1 MKMTNRKKITH
12 FLMSFSLLAGVSTI
26 SSGILELNAM
36 SKANA
41 VTLMTASVTEQF
53 SKINT
58 SSQKT
63 IDHKAF
69 SQLLK
74 QYVKADKNGLNR
86 VDYKGFKTKQSALKS
101 YIKTLETVKV
111 TSLSKSEQFAY
122 WANLYNAVTIN
133 VVLDAYPVKS
143 IKDIDISPGIFSNG
157 PWGKKLVTIEGTK
170 ISLDDIEHQILRKV
184 HKDPRVHYAVN
195 CASVGCPNL
204 QNQAFDGKNL
214 QAQLNRAARDYVN
227 SNRGA
232 VVKGNRLAISKIYV
246 WFKKDF
252 GGNDRGVLAHLKK
265 HADKDL
271 KAKITKIGS
280 INSSFYDWTLNDQS
294 K

>member
-1 MKMTNRKKITH
+1 MKTSNRIKVSH
-12 FLMSFSLLAGVSTI
+12 LMMSLTLFAGLNLLSASPLGGGFVS
-26 SSGILELNAM
+26 EA
-36 SKANA
+36 KA
-41 VTLMTASVTEQF
+41 ASVTEQF
-53 SKINT
+53 SKISQ

-63 IDHKAF
+63 VSHSQF
-69 SQLLK
+69 SSLLK
-74 QYVKADKNGLNR
+74 AYVKRDKTGLNR
-86 VDYKGFKTKQSALKS
+86 VDYKGFKNKQSDLKT
-101 YIKTLETVKV
+101 YIKSLEAVKV
-111 TSLSKSEQFAY
+111 TSLSRAEQFAY
-122 WANLYNAVTIN
+122 WANLYNAVTID
-133 VVLDAYPVKS
+133 VVLEAYPVKS

-204 QNQAFDGKNL
+204 QTEAFVGSKL
-214 QAQLNRAARDYVN
+214 EAQLEKAATDYVN

-232 VVKGNRLAISKIYV
+232 VVRGNRLRVSKIYI

-252 GGNDRGVLAHLKK
+252 GGNDAGILAHLKK
-265 HADKDL
+265 YAAPEL

-280 INSSFYDWTLNDQS
+280 INSSFYDWTLNEQS

>member
-170 ISLDDIEHQILRKV
+170 ISLVDIEHQILRKV

>member
-1 MKMTNRKKITH
+1 MKTLKRLKVSH
-12 FLMSFSLLAGVSTI
+12 LMMSLTLLAGLNLLSASSLGEGFVS
-26 SSGILELNAM
+26 EA
-36 SKANA
+36 KA
-41 VTLMTASVTEQF
+41 ASVTEQF
-53 SKINT
+53 SKISQ

-63 IDHKAF
+63 VNHSQFSRLLKAF
-69 SQLLK
+69 IK
-74 QYVKADKNGLNR
+74 RDKTGLNR
-86 VDYKGFKTKQSALKS
+86 VDYEGFKKKQSDLKA
-101 YIKTLETVKV
+101 YIKSLEAVKV
-111 TSLSKSEQFAY
+111 TSLSRAEQFAY
-122 WANLYNAVTIN
+122 WANLYNAVTID
-133 VVLDAYPVKS
+133 VVLEAYPVKS

-204 QNQAFDGKNL
+204 QTEAFVGSKL
-214 QAQLNRAARDYVN
+214 EAQLEKAATDYVN

-232 VVKGNRLAISKIYV
+232 VVRGNRLRVSKIYI

-252 GGNDRGVLAHLKK
+252 GGNDAGILAHLKK
-265 HADKDL
+265 YAAPEL

-280 INSSFYDWTLNDQS
+280 INSSFYDWTLNEQS

>member
-12 FLMSFSLLAGVSTI
+12 LLKSFSLIAGLSSI
-26 SSGILELNAM
+26 SGVIIELNAA

-41 VTLMTASVTEQF
+41 AVLVTASVTEQF
-53 SKINT
+53 SKISPT
-58 SSQKT
+58 SQKT

-74 QYVKADKNGLNR
+74 AYVRADKSGLTR
-86 VDYKGFKTKQSALKS
+86 VNYKDFKTKQSALKA
-101 YIKTLETVKV
+101 YIKSLEAVKV
-111 TSLSKSEQFAY
+111 TSLSKAEQFAY
-122 WANLYNAVTIN
+122 WANLYNAITIN

-143 IKDIDISPGIFSNG
+143 IKDIDISPGLFSNG

-184 HKDPRVHYAVN
+184 HTDPRVHYAVN

-214 QAQLNRAARDYVN
+214 QAQLNKAARDYVN

-232 VVKGNRLAISKIYV
+232 VVKGNRLAVSKIYV

-252 GGNDRGVLAHLKK
+252 GGNDEGVLAHLKK

-271 KAKITKIGS
+271 KSKITKIGS

>member
-1 MKMTNRKKITH
+1 MKTSNRIKVSHLI
-12 FLMSFSLLAGVSTI
+12 MSLTLLAGLNLLTASPLGEGFVS
-26 SSGILELNAM
+26 EA
-36 SKANA
+36 KA
-41 VTLMTASVTEQF
+41 ASVTEQF
-53 SKINT
+53 SKISQ
-58 SSQKT
+58 SSKKT
-63 IDHKAF
+63 VNHSQF
-69 SQLLK
+69 SSLLK
-74 QYVKADKNGLNR
+74 AYVTRDKNGLNR
-86 VDYKGFKTKQSALKS
+86 VDYKGFKNKQGNLKA
-101 YIKTLETVKV
+101 YIKSLEAVKV
-111 TSLSKSEQFAY
+111 TSLSRAEQFAY
-122 WANLYNAVTIN
+122 WANLYNAVTID

-204 QNQAFDGKNL
+204 QTEAFEASKL
-214 QAQLNRAARDYVN
+214 EAQLEKAAKDYVN

-232 VVKGNRLAISKIYV
+232 VVKSNRLSISKIYI

-252 GGNDRGVLAHLKK
+252 GGNDAGVLAHLKRYANPK
-265 HADKDL
+265 L
-271 KAKITKIGS
+271 KEKITKIGS
-280 INSSFYDWTLNDQS
+280 INSSFYDWTLNEQS